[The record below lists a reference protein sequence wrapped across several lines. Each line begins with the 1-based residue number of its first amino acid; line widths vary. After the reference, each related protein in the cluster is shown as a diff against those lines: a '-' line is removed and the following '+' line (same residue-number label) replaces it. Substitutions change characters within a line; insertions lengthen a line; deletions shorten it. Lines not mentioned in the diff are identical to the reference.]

1 MKAKELIKKLEEIGE
16 ENKCD
21 DALIV
26 IYNPTDTGT
35 CKFDVTFEYGE
46 ISLTPNWDAQ
56 EE

>member
-1 MKAKELIKKLEEIGE
+1 MRAKELIKKIEELSV

-26 IYNPTDTGT
+26 IYNPADTGT

-46 ISLTPNWDAQ
+46 ISLTPDW
-56 EE
+56 EELK